1 MPFQITAGVKYFTFP
16 SFGRELAQGIF
27 TRQGGVSPA
36 PWAALNIGSTVGDE
50 LERVRE
56 NRNRALQAL
65 GLQVDSF
72 YDVWQVHGVNVVRAE
87 APRPPEARPLQAD
100 AILTDRPGVSLLM
113 RFADCVPIFLHD
125 PGKKVIAIAHAGWL
139 GTVIGTVRNAVRAMQ
154 VNYGCLASDLQAAI
168 GPSIGPDHYEIGP
181 EVVNRVREAFGEASV
196 NMLIQREGKTHF
208 DLWSANRYQLE
219 QAGVRQVETA
229 GICTACH
236 TEDWFSHRAEKGRT
250 GRFGA
255 ILALQ

>member
-1 MPFQITAGVKYFTFP
+1 MPFQTTDGVKYFTFQN
-16 SFGRELAQGIF
+16 FGRDLVQGIF

-36 PWAALNIGSTVGDE
+36 PWAALNMGGTVGDN

-56 NRNRALQAL
+56 NRRRALDAL
-65 GLQVDSF
+65 GLQVDSV
-72 YDVWQVHGVNVVRAE
+72 YDAWQVHGVNVVRAE
-87 APRPPEARPLQAD
+87 APRPPEVRPLQAD

-113 RFADCVPIFLHD
+113 RFADCVPVFLYD

-139 GTVIGTVRNAVRAMQ
+139 GTVTATVRSAVQAMHS
-154 VNYGCLASDLQAAI
+154 NYGCAVSDLQAAI

-181 EVVNRVREAFGEASV
+181 DVVNRVREAFGEASAD
-196 NMLIQREGKTHF
+196 MLIRREGKIHF
-208 DLWSANRYQLE
+208 DLWSANRYHLE